1 MPFIILLFAIILLI
15 LLITWVKLNSF
26 VSFIIVSVLCGLAY
40 GMGIAKT
47 TAALQKG
54 LGDTMGQLLVIVGLG
69 AMLGKMVADSGAA
82 QKIATSLMG
91 AFGRKNL
98 VWALVLTSFIVGI
111 PLFYNVGFF
120 LIVPLIITV
129 SYKYK
134 IPAVYIGLPALT
146 AMSVT
151 HGYLPPHPSPTAL
164 VGLFHAD
171 MGITLLYG
179 FLIAIPAIIIAGPL
193 FALSLKKFDAKPLEA
208 FASKDLPDEQLPGL
222 ATSMLTAFLP
232 VILITLDTVVKLVVP
247 VETGLSAA
255 TQIFLSIIHGIGDPV
270 IAMTLTIIF
279 AIFTLGLR
287 NGAKMKG
294 VEAMITTAVKDIAP
308 ILLIIAGAGGLKEI
322 LTQAGVSAAIAGA
335 LQNLHVHPLLAAWS
349 IAAIIRVCLG
359 SATVAGLTTAGIV
372 APMIVISGVNP
383 SLMVLATGA
392 GSLMFSHV
400 NDGGFWLFKE
410 YFNLSIKDTIK
421 TWSVMESIVSIV
433 GLAGVFVI
441 NAIISVH
448 H

>member
-1 MPFIILLFAIILLI
+1 MPFVILLLAILLLI

-26 VSFIIVSVLCGLAY
+26 ISFIIVSVLCGLAY
-40 GMGIAKT
+40 GMGIGKT

-82 QKIATSLMG
+82 QKIATTLMG

-120 LIVPLIITV
+120 LIVPLVITI

-134 IPAVYIGLPALT
+134 LPAVYIGLPALT

-164 VGLFHAD
+164 VGYYKAD

-193 FALSLKKFDAKPLEA
+193 FSLSLKKFNAKPLES

-222 ATSMLTAFLP
+222 AISMLTAFLP
-232 VILITLDTVVKLVVP
+232 VILITLDTMVKLVVP
-247 VETGLSAA
+247 DETNIGGAGKVLLL
-255 TQIFLSIIHGIGDPV
+255 IVHGIGDPA

-287 NGAKMKG
+287 NGNGMKQ
-294 VEAMITTAVKDIAP
+294 VETMVTAAVKDIAP

-322 LTQAGVSAAIAGA
+322 LTQAGVSSAIASA

-359 SATVAGLTTAGIV
+359 SATVAGLTAAGIV
-372 APMIVISGVNP
+372 APMIAISHVNP

-410 YFNLSIKDTIK
+410 YFNLSIKDTIR
-421 TWSVMESIVSIV
+421 TWSVMESIVSVV
-433 GLAGVFVI
+433 GLIGVFVI
-441 NAIISVH
+441 NSFIQ
-448 H
+448 